1 MGVFA
6 FITGFAVVLARFV
19 RDGTGGVQ

>member
-1 MGVFA
+1 MGLFA